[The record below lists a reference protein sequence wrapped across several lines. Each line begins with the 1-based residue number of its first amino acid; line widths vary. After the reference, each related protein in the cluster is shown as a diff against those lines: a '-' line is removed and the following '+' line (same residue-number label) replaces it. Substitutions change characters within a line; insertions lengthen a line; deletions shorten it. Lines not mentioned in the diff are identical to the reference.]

1 MHKKTH
7 KKYKE
12 IKLMKKGLLMVLIL
26 LLLVVGIGSAQE
38 TSQSYLVIAPR
49 NGLSAAAEKSIA
61 AAGGTISKYFPQI
74 GVAVVESNN
83 PDFAASVTG
92 VEAVV
97 RDMPVSVP
105 DTLEAEQTVS
115 LDALPQPPF
124 TGDDDF
130 FFDLQWGHTSVRA
143 QEAWAAGQ
151 RGAGV
156 RVFILDEGF
165 DLDHP
170 DLAPNYNLAL
180 STTFVPGTTDAQYLL
195 PDTFS
200 HGSHTSGTIGAAD
213 NAFGTIGVAPEV
225 EMVPVKVL
233 SENLGYG
240 DFSWVIEGILYA
252 ADNGADVINMSLGTI
267 IPQGLGPDSSEVAAL
282 RVAVNRAITYA
293 YQNGATVVVSAGN
306 DGYDLND
313 PSTASFINFQG
324 YASHA
329 ISVSS
334 VAPIGWATDPG
345 NIDLNQPTGYSNY
358 GPEIDFAAPGGN
370 FVYPGNE
377 GCIIAGLLRPC
388 WVFDYVFS
396 TGNGGWYWS
405 VGTSMAAPHA
415 AGVAALI
422 IGENGGDM
430 HPARVKAEMR
440 SRAVDL
446 GKRGSDDIYG
456 YGVATSGY

>member
-1 MHKKTH
+1 
-7 KKYKE
+7 
-12 IKLMKKGLLMVLIL
+12 MKRLSFLLVLMVLL
-26 LLLVVGIGSAQE
+26 MALTASTVLAQGP
-38 TSQSYLVIAPR
+38 SQSYLVIGFG
-49 NGLSAAAEKSIA
+49 NGLSTEALNSIS
-61 AAGGTISKYFPQI
+61 AAGGTVTKYFSQI
-74 GVAVVESNN
+74 GVAVVESDNA
-83 PDFAASVTG
+83 DFAASVSG
-92 VEAVV
+92 VRAVV
-97 RDMPVSVP
+97 ADMRVSVP
-105 DTLEAEQTVS
+105 QDLVLDDTIS

-130 FFDLQWGHTSVRA
+130 FFDLQYGHTAVRA
-143 QEAWAAGQ
+143 QEAWAEGQ

-180 STTFVPGTTDAQYLL
+180 STTFVPGTTDAQYVLA
-195 PDTFS
+195 DTFS

-233 SENLGYG
+233 DEVAGSGA
-240 DFSWVIEGILYA
+240 FSWVIAGILYA
-252 ADNGADVINMSLGTI
+252 ADNDADVINMSLGAI
-267 IPQGLGPDSSEVAAL
+267 IPQGLGPDSADVAAL

-306 DGYDLND
+306 NGYDLND
-313 PSTASFINFQG
+313 PSTASYVNFNG

-329 ISVSS
+329 ISVSA

-377 GCIIAGLLRPC
+377 FCVVAGLARPC

-422 IGENGGDM
+422 IGANGGEM
-430 HPARVKAEMR
+430 HPAQVKAAMR
-440 SRAVDL
+440 GYALDL
-446 GKRGSDDIYG
+446 GKVGSDDIYG
-456 YGVATSGY
+456 YGVVQSGQ